1 MKESKQATN
10 KAADKVGE
18 EVKHSKGDEY
28 LDLANKALSG
38 NLSVKGLAGVTDE
51 KEEAIYG
58 QAYLLYNTGR
68 YKEAAEI
75 FRVLITVNSTEPKY
89 MMGLAA
95 CFHMMKEYE
104 AAMSAYTMC
113 TFIDPLSPVPH
124 FHLSDCY
131 LQMGD
136 DISAANSLKSTIKRC
151 EDNPEYKTLKE
162 KSEITLKG
170 LQKENQQ
177 KGSAKD
183 KK

>member
-1 MKESKQATN
+1 MKQSKQAAN
-10 KAADKVGE
+10 KAAEKVGE
-18 EVKHSKGDEY
+18 EVKHSKGEEY
-28 LDLANKALSG
+28 LDLANKALKG
-38 NLSVKGLAGVTDE
+38 NLSIKGLAGVSDE

-104 AAMSAYTMC
+104 AAMSSYTMC
-113 TFIDPLSPVPH
+113 TFIDPESPVPH

-131 LQMGD
+131 LQLGD
-136 DISAANSLKSTIKRC
+136 DISAVNSLKSAIKRC
-151 EDNPEYKTLKE
+151 ENKPEFKTLRE
-162 KSEITLKG
+162 KSEITLRG
-170 LQKENQQ
+170 LEKEGMQE
-177 KGSAKD
+177 